1 MNKRPTRKRKNEK
14 NNNNKTEKQ
23 QQQQQRKKKKKKN
36 NRCLGPV
43 TRAETPHNTELALAH
58 FWPQQHS
65 GKAAATEQ
73 AVNQPSSPT
82 TTLPPHPLH
91 PLPPAPLQSPA
102 PKINETPPLAK
113 WIYRIDRL
121 CGRGFGCT
129 AISLP
134 VASLWL
140 SQTMASRWC
149 GTMGRE
155 GQSPSMS
162 MSPLQ
167 VHSPARR
174 KWRWSVR
181 V

>member
-1 MNKRPTRKRKNEK
+1 MA
-14 NNNNKTEKQ
+14 
-23 QQQQQRKKKKKKN
+23 
-36 NRCLGPV
+36 
-43 TRAETPHNTELALAH
+43 RAETPHNTELALAH
-58 FWPQQHS
+58 LWPQQHN

-82 TTLPPHPLH
+82 TPLPPHPLH
-91 PLPPAPLQSPA
+91 PLPPAPLQSPG
-102 PKINETPPLAK
+102 PKINGTPPLAK

-121 CGRGFGCT
+121 CGRGFGCR

-155 GQSPSMS
+155 GQSSSMS
-162 MSPLQ
+162 MSPLH
-167 VHSPARR
+167 VHSKARG